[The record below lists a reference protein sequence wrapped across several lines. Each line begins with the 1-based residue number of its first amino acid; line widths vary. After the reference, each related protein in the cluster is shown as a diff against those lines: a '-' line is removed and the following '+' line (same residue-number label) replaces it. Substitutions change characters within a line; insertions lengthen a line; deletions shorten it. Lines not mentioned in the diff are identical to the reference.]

1 MRPVLA
7 LHRSFLLF
15 LTFSPQISILR
26 PSKLSIP
33 DKRTMSMNNKVS
45 HSNRLIT
52 SLSCNFF
59 ICSRPE
65 TLSFCPQSFSVII
78 IINFICLKFRKTF
91 QQWRLSQW
99 EPNWTKIDFIVL
111 VCLFIN
117 IILSL
122 SFFFFFFLILC
133 RSCQE
138 RHYGSH
144 QRVSPTHLFTL
155 QASRE
160 RAILDSVRKKAWVRI

>member
-1 MRPVLA
+1 MGPVLA
-7 LHRSFLLF
+7 LHQSFLLF

-52 SLSCNFF
+52 SLSWNFF
-59 ICSRPE
+59 ICSSPE

-78 IINFICLKFRKTF
+78 INYICLKFRKTF
-91 QQWRLSQW
+91 QQWRLFQS
-99 EPNWTKIDFIVL
+99 EPNWTKIDFTVL

-117 IILSL
+117 IILSF
-122 SFFFFFFLILC
+122 SFFFFLILC

>member
-122 SFFFFFFLILC
+122 SFFFFFFFNPLQIVPRASLWQP
-133 RSCQE
+133 SKSFTDTLV
-138 RHYGSH
+138 YASSLAGKSDPGFGS
-144 QRVSPTHLFTL
+144 
-155 QASRE
+155 
-160 RAILDSVRKKAWVRI
+160 